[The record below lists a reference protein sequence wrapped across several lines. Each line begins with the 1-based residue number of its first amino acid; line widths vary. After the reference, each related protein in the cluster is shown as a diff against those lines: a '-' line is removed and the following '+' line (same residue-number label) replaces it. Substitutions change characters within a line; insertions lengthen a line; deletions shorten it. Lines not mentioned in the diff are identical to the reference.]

1 MIINLFILLLILI
14 LLLEIYYHYNF
25 INKIKKDLPK
35 NILAPLD
42 KTIELPNIEKKE
54 YKIYRTYYD
63 INLINNFKVAH
74 NETNK
79 TNPDLEQVY
88 YDDNMVEEFIKNNTT
103 ERIYN
108 AYKNINPSYGP
119 ARADFFR
126 YLIIYKYGGIY
137 LDIKSS
143 LSKNIKQ
150 EINEKK
156 LIVSKGRKK
165 EYYPFSFG
173 YKSQKINN
181 YNWSYFSDIEYGE
194 YNNWHFISPAGNNIL
209 GKVIQQMVS
218 NIEYGVKNK
227 NYYNH
232 GEYSVLSLTGPI
244 MFTKVIN
251 KFKDNKYLSLK
262 DINLNKKVKYN
273 ASNKDHK
280 KIGYKKHYSLIKEK
294 NILIK

>member
-1 MIINLFILLLILI
+1 MLLFLI
-14 LLLEIYYHYNF
+14 LLTEIYYHHTF
-25 INKIKKDLPK
+25 INKIKNDLPK
-35 NILAPLD
+35 NILAPLNE
-42 KTIELPNIEKKE
+42 TIELPIIENRE

-63 INLINNFKVAH
+63 MNLIDNFKDAH
-74 NETNK
+74 NETKK

-88 YDDNMVEEFIKNNTT
+88 YDDNMVGEFIKNETT

-108 AYKNINPSYGP
+108 AYNSINPNYGP
-119 ARADFFR
+119 AKADFFR

-143 LSKNIKQ
+143 LIDNVEK
-150 EINEKK
+150 EIEEKK

-173 YKSQKINN
+173 YKSQKNN
-181 YNWSYFSDIEYGE
+181 SYNWSYFSGIDFGE
-194 YNNWHFISPAGNNIL
+194 YNNWHFISPAGNYIL

-218 NIEYGVKNK
+218 NIEYGIENNK
-227 NYYNH
+227 YYNL

-244 MFTKVIN
+244 MFTKVIE
-251 KFKDNKYLSLK
+251 KYKDDKYLSLK
-262 DINLNKKVKYN
+262 ESNLNQKVKYN

-294 NILIK
+294 NILLK